1 METSFD
7 QFIDGTEIFESLE
20 DREALDKWIEL
31 RKESTLKLTK
41 KSPSKRLG
49 ITSSRPARVQKP
61 IEGANGGSFQFRN
74 ATLRQTFHASIG
86 ASRIRFQ
93 LTNTFGGSDLPITAA
108 SVALALGGAAGVS
121 GIDTAT
127 IRGLTFSGSP
137 SVTIKQGAVV
147 YTDPIDFKVLPQANI
162 ALSLYSQQGQSGTRI
177 TGHPGSRTTSW
188 MQNGNQV
195 NSSSVGSAST
205 KHWYFAS
212 AVEAWVPRNTSAMI
226 VLGDSISDGRGS
238 DDDKNNRW
246 PDLLIARLQKEGI
259 TNLAIAN
266 EAAGGNAVLS
276 GGLGPTLLSRYPRD
290 ALTQQGVSRVLIFE
304 GVNDMG
310 PGGTDAG
317 SQQRIGDGLIA
328 AYKQIVADCKK
339 AGLATIGATITPF
352 AGSGQAYSNPE
363 RERTRER
370 VNKWILESGT
380 FDHVVDFAGYIGDGE
395 KLKAQF
401 DGGDHLHPNVAGYQ
415 EIAARFPL
423 DVFKS

>member
-1 METSFD
+1 MLGYWLFLWATLALAIPTDGNLYERQDDNHWVVTWTSMP
-7 QFIDGTEIFESLE
+7 QEVEPSNLPP
-20 DREALDKWIEL
+20 
-31 RKESTLKLTK
+31 
-41 KSPSKRLG
+41 SPY
-49 ITSSRPARVQKP
+49 
-61 IEGANGGSFQFRN
+61 NGGSVQFRN

-108 SVALALGGAAGVS
+108 SVALPLGGAAGVS
-121 GIDTAT
+121 EIDTAT
-127 IRGLTFSGSP
+127 TKGLTFSGSP
-137 SVTIKQGAVV
+137 SVTIKQGA
-147 YTDPIDFKVLPQANI
+147 ANI
-162 ALSLYSQQGQSGTRI
+162 ALSLYSQQGQTGTRI

-188 MQNGNQV
+188 MQTGNQV
-195 NSSSVGSAST
+195 NASSVGGAST

-212 AVEAWVPRNTSAMI
+212 AVEAWAPRNTSAMI

-246 PDLLIARLQKEGI
+246 PDLLLARLQKEGI

-266 EAAGGNAVLS
+266 QAAGGNAVLS
-276 GGLGPTLLSRYPRD
+276 GGLGPTLLTRYSRD

-304 GVNDMG
+304 GVNDIG
-310 PGGTDAG
+310 GGGTDAG

-339 AGLATIGATITPF
+339 AGLNTVGATITPF
-352 AGSGQAYSNPE
+352 AGSGQAYSNAE
-363 RERTRER
+363 RERTRVR

-380 FDHVVDFAGYIGDGE
+380 FDHVVDFAGFIGDGD

-415 EIAARFPL
+415 EIATRFPL
-423 DVFKS
+423 DVLKG

>member
-1 METSFD
+1 MLAYLLFLWATLALAIPIDDNLYERQDDNHWVVTWTSMT
-7 QFIDGTEIFESLE
+7 QEVEQSNLPP
-20 DREALDKWIEL
+20 
-31 RKESTLKLTK
+31 
-41 KSPSKRLG
+41 SPY
-49 ITSSRPARVQKP
+49 
-61 IEGANGGSFQFRN
+61 NGGSVQFRN

-108 SVALALGGAAGVS
+108 SVAFPLGGAAGVS
-121 GIDTAT
+121 GIDPAT
-127 IRGLTFSGSP
+127 TKGLTFSGSP
-137 SVTIKQGAVV
+137 SVIIKQGAVV
-147 YTDPIDFKVLPQANI
+147 YSDPIDFKVQPQANI

-195 NSSSVGSAST
+195 NTSSIGGAST

-212 AVEAWVPRNTSAMI
+212 AVEAWAPRNTSAVI

-246 PDLLIARLQKEGI
+246 PDLLLARLQKEGI

-266 EAAGGNAVLS
+266 QAAGGNAVLS
-276 GGLGPTLLSRYPRD
+276 GGLGPTLLTRYSRD

-304 GVNDMG
+304 GVNDIG
-310 PGGTDAG
+310 GGGTDTG
-317 SQQRIGDGLIA
+317 SQQRIGDALIG
-328 AYKQIVADCKK
+328 AYQKIVADCKK
-339 AGLATIGATITPF
+339 AGLATVGATITPF
-352 AGSGQAYSNPE
+352 AGSGQAYSNAE
-363 RERTRER
+363 RERTRVR

-380 FDHVVDFAGYIGDGE
+380 FDHVVDFAGFIGDGD

-415 EIAARFPL
+415 EIATRFPL
-423 DVFKS
+423 DVLKG